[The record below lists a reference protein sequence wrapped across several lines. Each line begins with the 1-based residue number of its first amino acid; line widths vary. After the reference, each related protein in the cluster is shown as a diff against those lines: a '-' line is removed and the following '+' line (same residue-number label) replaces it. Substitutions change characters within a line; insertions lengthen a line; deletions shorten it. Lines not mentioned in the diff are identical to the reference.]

1 MKLIICKNYDEMSAA
16 AAAIVAEAMKADP
29 ACVLGLATG
38 STPVGM
44 YKKLIEMNQA
54 GEIDF
59 SGITTVNLDEYY
71 PISPENDQS
80 YRYFMNQNLFDHVN
94 IDKTR
99 TFVPDGQA
107 TDPAAACEAYEEIVA
122 KVGPAAVQVL
132 GIGQNGHIG
141 FNEPDAALEV
151 KTHVTGLTE
160 STIKANARFFASE
173 ADVPTKALTM
183 GIGTILNAKKIII
196 LANGAAKHEAVAKM
210 LEGKLDTSCPASML
224 NLHADVTVIC
234 DEAAY
239 KPADRG

>member
-1 MKLIICKNYDEMSAA
+1 MKLIVCKNYEEMSEVAA
-16 AAAIVAEAMKADP
+16 NILADVMKANP

-44 YKKLIEMNQA
+44 YKKLIEKNAA

-59 SGITTVNLDEYY
+59 SAVTTVNLDEYY
-71 PISPENDQS
+71 PISPDNDQS
-80 YRYFMNQNLFDHVN
+80 YRYFMNENLFNHVN

-99 TFVPDGQA
+99 TFVPDGMA
-107 TDPAAACEAYEEIVA
+107 ADPVAACEAYEETV
-122 KVGPAAVQVL
+122 AAVGAADIQVL

-141 FNEPDAALEV
+141 FNEPAEALEV

-160 STIKANARFFASE
+160 STIKANARFFATE

-183 GIGTILNAKKIII
+183 GIGTILGAKKIII
-196 LANGAAKHEAVAKM
+196 LANGAAKHEAVSKM
-210 LEGKLDTSCPASML
+210 LAGKLDTSCPASML

-234 DEAAY
+234 DEATF
-239 KPADRG
+239 RG

>member
-1 MKLIICKNYDEMSAA
+1 MKLIVCKNYDEISEVAA
-16 AAAIVAEAMKADP
+16 NILADVMKANP

-44 YKKLIEMNQA
+44 YKKLIEKNRA

-59 SGITTVNLDEYY
+59 SSVTTVNLDEYY
-71 PISPENDQS
+71 PIAPDNDQS
-80 YRYFMNQNLFDHVN
+80 YRYFMNENLFDHVN

-99 TFVPDGQA
+99 TFVPDGMA
-107 TDPAAACEAYEEIVA
+107 ADPVAACDAYEKIVA
-122 KVGPAAVQVL
+122 SVGTADVQVL

-151 KTHVTGLTE
+151 KTHVTDLTE

-196 LANGAAKHEAVAKM
+196 LANGAAKHAAVAKM

-224 NLHADVTVIC
+224 NIHSDVTVIC

-239 KPADRG
+239 NG

>member
-1 MKLIICKNYDEMSAA
+1 MKLIVCKNYEEMSAA
-16 AAAIVAEAMKADP
+16 AAQVVADVMKQKP

-44 YKKLIEMNQA
+44 YQKLIEMNKA

-59 SGITTVNLDEYY
+59 SKVSTVNLDEYY
-71 PISPENDQS
+71 PISPDNDQS
-80 YRYFMNQNLFDHVN
+80 YRYFMNQNLFNHVN
-94 IDKTR
+94 IDKAR
-99 TFVPDGQA
+99 TFVPDGMA
-107 TDPAAACEAYEEIVA
+107 SDPAAACEAYEETVA
-122 KVGPAAVQVL
+122 GVGTADIQVL

-141 FNEPDAALEV
+141 FNEPDSALEV

-183 GIGTILNAKKIII
+183 GIGTILGAKKIII
-196 LANGAAKHEAVAKM
+196 LANGAAKHEAISKM

-224 NLHADVTVIC
+224 NLHKDVVVVC

-239 KPADRG
+239 NG

>member
-1 MKLIICKNYDEMSAA
+1 
-16 AAAIVAEAMKADP
+16 MKANH

-44 YKKLIEMNQA
+44 YKKLIEKNRA

-59 SGITTVNLDEYY
+59 SAVTTVNLDEYY
-71 PISPENDQS
+71 PIAPDNDQS
-80 YRYFMNQNLFDHVN
+80 YRYFMNENLFNHVN

-99 TFVPDGQA
+99 TFVPDGMA
-107 TDPAAACEAYEEIVA
+107 ADPAAACDAYEKIVA
-122 KVGPAAVQVL
+122 SVGAADVQVL

-141 FNEPDAALEV
+141 FNEPDAALDV

-183 GIGTILNAKKIII
+183 GIGTILNAKKIVI
-196 LANGAAKHEAVAKM
+196 LANGAAKHAAVAKM

-224 NLHADVTVIC
+224 NLHSDVTVIC

-239 KPADRG
+239 NG

>member
-1 MKLIICKNYDEMSAA
+1 MKVIVCKNYEEMSAA
-16 AAAIVAEAMKADP
+16 AAEIVADVMKAKPD
-29 ACVLGLATG
+29 CVLGLATG

-44 YKKLIEMNQA
+44 YKQLIGKNQS

-59 SGITTVNLDEYY
+59 SKVTTVNLDEYY

-94 IDKTR
+94 VDKTR

-107 TDPAAACEAYEEIVA
+107 PDPVAACEAYEETVA
-122 KVGPAAVQVL
+122 AVGPADIQVL

-141 FNEPDAALEV
+141 FNEPADALEV
-151 KTHVTGLTE
+151 RTHVTGLTE

-173 ADVPTKALTM
+173 ADVPTRALTM
-183 GIGTILNAKKIII
+183 GIGTILNARKIII

-224 NLHADVTVIC
+224 NLHADVVVVC
-234 DEAAY
+234 DEMAY
-239 KPADRG
+239 NG

>member
-16 AAAIVAEAMKADP
+16 AAEIVADVMKAKP

-44 YKKLIEMNQA
+44 YKKLIEKNAA

-59 SGITTVNLDEYY
+59 SAVTTVNLDEYY

-80 YRYFMNQNLFDHVN
+80 YRYFMNENLFDHVN
-94 IDKTR
+94 IDKAR
-99 TFVPDGQA
+99 TFVPDGRA
-107 TDPAAACEAYEEIVA
+107 SDPAAACEAYEEIVA
-122 KVGPAAVQVL
+122 SVGAADIQVL

-141 FNEPDAALEV
+141 FNEPDSALEV
-151 KTHVTGLTE
+151 RTHVTGLTE

-183 GIGTILNAKKIII
+183 GIGTILGARKIII

-210 LEGKLDTSCPASML
+210 LEGKLDTYCPASML
-224 NLHADVTVIC
+224 NLHADVVVVC
-234 DEAAY
+234 DQAAY
-239 KPADRG
+239 NG

>member
-1 MKLIICKNYDEMSAA
+1 MKLIVCKNYEEMSEVAA
-16 AAAIVAEAMKADP
+16 NILADVMKANP

-44 YKKLIEMNQA
+44 YKKLIEKNAA

-59 SGITTVNLDEYY
+59 SAVTTVNLDEYY
-71 PISPENDQS
+71 PISPDNDQS
-80 YRYFMNQNLFDHVN
+80 YRYFMNEKLFNHVN

-99 TFVPDGQA
+99 TFVPDGMA
-107 TDPAAACEAYEEIVA
+107 ADPVAACEAYEETV
-122 KVGPAAVQVL
+122 AAVGAADIQVL

-141 FNEPDAALEV
+141 FNEPADALEV

-160 STIKANARFFASE
+160 STIKANARFFATE

-183 GIGTILNAKKIII
+183 GIGTILGAKKIII
-196 LANGAAKHEAVAKM
+196 LANGAAKHEAVSKM
-210 LEGKLDTSCPASML
+210 LAGKLDTSCPASML

-234 DEAAY
+234 DEATF
-239 KPADRG
+239 RG

>member
-1 MKLIICKNYDEMSAA
+1 MKLIICKNYEEMSAA
-16 AAAIVAEAMKADP
+16 AAEIVAEAMKANP

-44 YKKLIEMNQA
+44 YQRLIDMNKA

-59 SGITTVNLDEYY
+59 ANVTTVNLDEYY

-80 YRYFMNQNLFDHVN
+80 YRYFMNENLFNHVN
-94 IDKTR
+94 IDKSR

-107 TDPAAACEAYEEIVA
+107 ADPAAACEAYEEIVA

-141 FNEPDAALEV
+141 FNEPDSALEV
-151 KTHVTGLTE
+151 KTHVTGLTK

-183 GIGTILNAKKIII
+183 GIGTILNAEKIII
-196 LANGAAKHEAVAKM
+196 LANGAAKHAAIAKM

-224 NLHADVTVIC
+224 NLHRDVVVIC
-234 DEAAY
+234 DESAY
-239 KPADRG
+239 NG

>member
-1 MKLIICKNYDEMSAA
+1 MKLIVCKNYDEMSAA
-16 AAAIVAEAMKADP
+16 AADILAGVMKANP

-44 YKKLIEMNQA
+44 YKKLIEMNKA

-59 SGITTVNLDEYY
+59 SGVTTVNLDEYY

-80 YRYFMNQNLFDHVN
+80 YRYFMNENLFDHVN

-107 TDPAAACEAYEEIVA
+107 ADPAAACDAYEEIVA
-122 KVGPAAVQVL
+122 KVGAADVQVL

-141 FNEPDAALEV
+141 FNEPAQALELR
-151 KTHVTGLTE
+151 THVTDLTE

-173 ADVPTKALTM
+173 ADVPTKAMTM
-183 GIGTILNAKKIII
+183 GIGTIMNAKKIII
-196 LANGAAKHEAVAKM
+196 LANGVAKHAAVAKM
-210 LEGKLDTSCPASML
+210 LEGKLDTSCPATML
-224 NLHADVTVIC
+224 NLHRDVTVIC
-234 DEAAY
+234 DEMAY
-239 KPADRG
+239 NG

>member
-16 AAAIVAEAMKADP
+16 AAEIVADVMKAKP

-44 YKKLIEMNQA
+44 YKKLIEKNCA

-59 SGITTVNLDEYY
+59 SNVTTVNLDEYY
-71 PISPENDQS
+71 PISPDNDQS
-80 YRYFMNQNLFDHVN
+80 YRYFMNENLFNHVN

-107 TDPAAACEAYEEIVA
+107 ADPHGACESYEEIVA
-122 KVGPAAVQVL
+122 NVGPADIQVL

-141 FNEPDAALEV
+141 FNEPDSALEV
-151 KTHVTGLTE
+151 RTHVTGLTE

-183 GIGTILNAKKIII
+183 GIGTILGARKIII
-196 LANGAAKHEAVAKM
+196 LANGAAKHAAVAKM

-224 NLHADVTVIC
+224 NLHADVVVVC

-239 KPADRG
+239 NG